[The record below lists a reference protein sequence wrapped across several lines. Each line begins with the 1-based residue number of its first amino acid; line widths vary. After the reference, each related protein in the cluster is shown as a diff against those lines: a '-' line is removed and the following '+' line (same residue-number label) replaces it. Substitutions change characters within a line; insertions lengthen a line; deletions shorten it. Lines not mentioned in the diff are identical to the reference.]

1 MKYLISALI
10 FFTISCHAQII
21 SLEEAAQ
28 CLTNPNCPNYNY
40 AKDINNSL
48 NKYVGTW
55 KGAYNGKT
63 YEIQLKKTIY
73 EEIGIKRD
81 ELTARMRVSNSNG
94 DIIYNT
100 FNEVDNTKTKF
111 SGLNFQPDLKAYRMN
126 FIGNSDFAC
135 GEEGIVYLRIKPE
148 TPNKMS
154 ILMLQNAD
162 ITWGDCPSSYQPII
176 PYKKS
181 ISLTKQ

>member
-10 FFTISCHAQII
+10 FLTISCHAQII
-21 SLEEAAQ
+21 SLEDAAQ

-40 AKDINNSL
+40 EKDINNSL
-48 NKYVGTW
+48 NKYVSNW
-55 KGAYNGKT
+55 KGTYNGKT
-63 YEIQLKKTIY
+63 YEIQLKKGIY
-73 EEIGIKRD
+73 EDIGIKRD
-81 ELTARMRVSNSNG
+81 KLIGRMKVTDSNG
-94 DIIYNT
+94 NIVYNS
-100 FNEVDNTKTKF
+100 FNQTDDSTIKF
-111 SGLNFQPDLKAYRMN
+111 NGLRFQKDLKAYMMH

-148 TPNKMS
+148 TPNKIS

-162 ITWGDCPSSYQPII
+162 ITWGDCPPNYQPII